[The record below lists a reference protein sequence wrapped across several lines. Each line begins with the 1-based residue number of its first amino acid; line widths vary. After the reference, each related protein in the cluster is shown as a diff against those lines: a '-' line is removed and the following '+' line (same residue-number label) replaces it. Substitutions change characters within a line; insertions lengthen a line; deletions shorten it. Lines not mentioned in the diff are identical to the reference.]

1 MATTAS
7 DSPGFRVIYGGE
19 VAYCVNGF
27 IFFGLIATIVTL
39 VYLLRENT
47 THRQKQLLLAAWV
60 VIPPRWFLVEYYFLY
75 LPRGSE
81 GSFGFFQYGQTVA
94 SKVWAAVSALI
105 TASLFSDRDKHEA
118 NATEKKTET
127 GR

>member
-7 DSPGFRVIYGGE
+7 DSPGFRVIYEGE
-19 VAYCVNGF
+19 LAYGINGF
-27 IFFGLIATIVTL
+27 IIFGLIATVVTL

-47 THRQKQLLLAAWV
+47 TRRQKQLLLAAWV
-60 VIPPRWFLVEYYFLY
+60 VIPPCWFLVEYFFLY

-81 GSFGFFQYGQTVA
+81 GSFGFFQYGQNVA

-105 TASLFSDRDKHEA
+105 TASLFTDRDKKEESA
-118 NATEKKTET
+118 EEKKTET
-127 GR
+127 DS